1 MNAFDWL
8 MNMPLAAV
16 ADECNVIEVS
26 FNQGSRK
33 DFFRNTTVQEFEK
46 GDLFVWKV

>member
-16 ADECNVIEVS
+16 ADECKVIEVS
-26 FNQGSRK
+26 FNQAVVRIISGTLLYSNLK
-33 DFFRNTTVQEFEK
+33 KAT
-46 GDLFVWKV
+46 